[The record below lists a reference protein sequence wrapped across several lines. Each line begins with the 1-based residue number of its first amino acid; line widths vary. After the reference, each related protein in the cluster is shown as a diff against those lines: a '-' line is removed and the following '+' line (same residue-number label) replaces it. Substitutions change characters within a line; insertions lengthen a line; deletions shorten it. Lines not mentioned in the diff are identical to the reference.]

1 MAQQEQWQLA
11 GNAPEIYAR
20 ELVPAIFGPWAPVL
34 VDLADPVTGE
44 RVIDV
49 ACGTGAVART
59 AAQRVGLAGRVIG
72 IDINPGMLAVARSQ
86 STPQAEFALIEWREA
101 SADALPA
108 PDESCDIVYCQLGL
122 QYFPDRAAA
131 LTEMRRV
138 LARNGRLALL
148 VWRSI
153 DHSPGFAA
161 LAEALDRHVSAAAG
175 AIMRAPFVMEDTQEI
190 HALVAAAGFR
200 EIAISQRVGSVRFA
214 SIDRMVQCQVA
225 GSPLASHVAQV
236 DEDKRA
242 SLLAQVNAS
251 LGKYVGNDGL
261 SFPIAAH
268 LIRAII

>member
-1 MAQQEQWQLA
+1 MAQQEQWKLA

-34 VDLADPVTGE
+34 VDLADPVVGE

-49 ACGTGAVART
+49 ACGTGAVARA
-59 AAQRVGLAGRVIG
+59 AAQRVGLGGRVIG
-72 IDINPGMLAVARSQ
+72 IDINPGMLTVARNQ
-86 STPQAEFALIEWREA
+86 STPQADIAPMEWREA

-131 LTEMRRV
+131 LREMRRV
-138 LARNGRLALL
+138 LAKNGRLALL

-161 LAEALDRHVSAAAG
+161 LAEALDQHVSVAAG
-175 AIMRAPFVMEDTQEI
+175 SVMRAPFVMEDTREI
-190 HALVAAAGFR
+190 RALVASAGFHD
-200 EIAISQRVGSVRFA
+200 IIFSQRVGAVRFH
-214 SIDRMVQCQVA
+214 SIDRMVQCQIA

-236 DEDKRA
+236 DETNREKLLNA
-242 SLLAQVNAS
+242 VNMSLQE
-251 LGKYVGNDGL
+251 YVGDDGL

-268 LIRAII
+268 LVRAVR